1 MKQGKQMPLQKLTG
15 SLIAAAALVL
25 SACGTSSSSSDG
37 AGQADGDGAAAAAPI
52 TGNAPA
58 CGWLV
63 QSDADILNVAYPDES
78 ATYWVAVVPNIPGAK
93 LRIDG
98 QYPDARYFSFNV
110 YDPAL
115 RPIDG
120 IADQNIAPTD
130 GALNPFTQPGIAS
143 GGHYSVQVEFTPK
156 PEAPA
161 ANTLYSGST
170 TVSALTIPNPVTIVL
185 YRIYIPADGL
195 PPNADVPLPT
205 LTLETASGTSVI
217 SSQPACTEPQLS
229 KLIDQLG
236 AIDLN
241 GTLIRINYPD
251 QLDVLPLRFPTA
263 SYPPA
268 SAVFYG
274 LPDVLL
280 RILNNLSPIELPA
293 ALQHTELL
301 SGGGFLSNSD
311 AAYTTSAFSRSD
323 GNIFVLRARAPSWRG
338 ASGVN
343 FGAEDMRYWSVC
355 QNEFVT
361 QRYVAC
367 TADYQTAIDAD
378 GFFTVMVSDEADR
391 PANATADN
399 GITWLPWGPYPD
411 GLLLYRHMLPNPSFA
426 QAIQNVPF
434 GTDPLSVMG
443 DYFPGVAY
451 CTKATAEAAGNKAR
465 DVFAACASETRGESQ
480 AKPQGGLAQ
489 RNPPA

>member
-1 MKQGKQMPLQKLTG
+1 MSLQKLAA
-15 SLIAAAALVL
+15 SLAVAITLVL
-25 SACGTSSSSSDG
+25 AACGTSSSSTDG
-37 AGQADGDGAAAAAPI
+37 ATQSGDDENGAAPVA
-52 TGNAPA
+52 GNVPA

-78 ATYWVAVVPNIPGAK
+78 ATYWVAVIPNIPGAK

-120 IADQNIAPTD
+120 IADRDIEPA
-130 GALNPFTQPGIAS
+130 GGSVNPFTQPGIAS
-143 GGHYSVQVEFTPK
+143 GGHYSVQVEFKTK
-156 PEAPA
+156 PEMRA

-170 TVSALTIPNPVTIVL
+170 AVSALTIPNPVTIVL

-205 LTLETASGTSVI
+205 LTLETAKGASIVA
-217 SSQPACTEPQLS
+217 SQAGCAEPQLS
-229 KLIDQLG
+229 KLIDALG

-241 GTLIRINYPD
+241 GTLIRVDYPD

-263 SYPPA
+263 SHPPT
-268 SAVFYG
+268 SSVFYG
-274 LPDVLL
+274 LPNALL
-280 RILNNLSPIELPA
+280 HILGNLSPVELPA
-293 ALQHTELL
+293 ALQSTELL

-311 AAYTTSAFSRSD
+311 AAYTSSAFSRSD
-323 GNIFVLRARAPSWRG
+323 GNVFLLRARAPSWRG
-338 ASGVN
+338 ADGVS
-343 FGAEDMRYWSVC
+343 FGMEDMRYWSIC
-355 QNEFVT
+355 QNEFAT

-378 GFFTVMVSDEADR
+378 GFFTVMVSDIADR
-391 PANATADN
+391 PANATKDN
-399 GITWLPWGPYPD
+399 GISWLPWGPYPD

-426 QAIQNVPF
+426 PAIQNVPF

-443 DYFPGVAY
+443 DYFPQVTY
-451 CTKATAEAAGNKAR
+451 CTKATAEAAGDRAK
-465 DVFAACASETRGESQ
+465 DVFAACLAE
-480 AKPQGGLAQ
+480 QGD
-489 RNPPA
+489 

>member
-1 MKQGKQMPLQKLTG
+1 MFLQRLAGPLVVAVT
-15 SLIAAAALVL
+15 LVL
-25 SACGTSSSSSDG
+25 SACGTSSSSDNSS
-37 AGQADGDGAAAAAPI
+37 AGQAGGDDGSAVPI

-58 CGWLV
+58 CGWVL
-63 QSDADILNVAYPDES
+63 QSDADVINVAYPDES
-78 ATYWVAVVPNIPGAK
+78 ATYWVAVIPNIPGAK

-130 GALNPFTQPGIAS
+130 GALNPYTQPGIAS
-143 GGHYSVQVEFTPK
+143 GGHYQVQVEFKTK
-156 PEAPA
+156 PETPA
-161 ANTLYSGST
+161 ANTLYSGATS
-170 TVSALTIPNPVTIVL
+170 VSALTIPNPLTLVL

-195 PPNADVPLPT
+195 PPNAGVPLPT
-205 LTLETASGTSVI
+205 LTLETAQGTSVI
-217 SSQPACTEPQLS
+217 SSQAGCTEPQLS
-229 KLIDQLG
+229 TLIDQLS

-251 QLDVLPLRFPTA
+251 QLDALPLRFPTA
-263 SYPPA
+263 SYPPT

-293 ALQHTELL
+293 ALQGTELL

-311 AAYTTSAFSRSD
+311 AAYTSSAFSRSD
-323 GNIFVLRARAPSWRG
+323 GNIFVLRARAPTWRG
-338 ASGVN
+338 ANGVN
-343 FGAEDMRYWSVC
+343 FGAENMRYWSIC
-355 QNEFVT
+355 QNEFAT

-367 TADYQTAIDAD
+367 SADYQTAIDAD

-391 PANATADN
+391 PANAIADN
-399 GITWLPWGPYPD
+399 DITWLPWDPYPD
-411 GLLLYRHMLPNPSFA
+411 GLLLYRHMLPNPAFA

-434 GTDPLSVMG
+434 GTDPVSVMG
-443 DYFPGVAY
+443 DYFPSVAY
-451 CTKATAEAAGNKAR
+451 CTKATAEAAGHRAK
-465 DVFAACASETRGESQ
+465 DVFAACVNEMS
-480 AKPQGGLAQ
+480 KK
-489 RNPPA
+489 